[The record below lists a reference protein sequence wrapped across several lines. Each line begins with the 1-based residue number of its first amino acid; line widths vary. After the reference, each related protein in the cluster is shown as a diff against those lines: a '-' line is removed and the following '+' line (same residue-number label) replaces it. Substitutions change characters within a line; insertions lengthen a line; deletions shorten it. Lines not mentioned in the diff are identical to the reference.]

1 MGFMD
6 GLKKLTQPY
15 DDDEDFFEGADP
27 NFKPQPKAAA
37 SSATSA

>member
-15 DDDEDFFEGADP
+15 DDDEDFFEGADHSQRP
-27 NFKPQPKAAA
+27 
-37 SSATSA
+37 